1 MVRFGKKR
9 RIALM
14 LNILAPYRIPLV
26 RRLADNFWL
35 RLMLSGEERNRAVW
49 DEHIRSKL
57 AELQIESER
66 VWGLTFAIPR
76 LFKGKLF
83 DHRYVHINPGYLRA
97 LLRFRPDGVITNEMG
112 FRSAVAV
119 LYGYLFRKPVWV
131 WWGGTLHTE
140 RAIGPIKRLWRKI
153 FAKVVRRWISY
164 GCTSTEYLLS
174 LGVPRERILQIQ
186 NCVDERLFVEQ
197 HSPALQIEPKPVLL
211 YVGQLIKR
219 KGVDLLLIAA
229 AKVQAK
235 GHQFSLL
242 IVGSGPEQA
251 NLESLAKQLG
261 LKNVLFLKER
271 VPSEMPGIY
280 RSADVLVFPTLEDV
294 WGLVVNEAL
303 WSGLPAL
310 VSKYAGCA
318 PELVPE
324 TNVFDP
330 LWPEDFEA
338 ALERAVRREIAPPDL
353 CRLIPCE
360 KVAEMLILDIKAE
373 LGDS

>member
-9 RIALM
+9 KIALM
-14 LNILAPYRIPLV
+14 LNILAPYRIPLIH
-26 RRLADNFWL
+26 RLADNFWL
-35 RLMLSGEERNRAVW
+35 RLMLSGEEPNRGVW
-49 DEHIRSKL
+49 DKHIRSKL

-66 VWGLTFAIPR
+66 VWGLTLAIPR
-76 LFKGKLF
+76 LSKGKLF
-83 DHRYVHINPGYLRA
+83 DRRYVHINPGYLTA

-112 FRSAVAV
+112 FRSTVAV

-140 RAIGPIKRLWRKI
+140 RGIGPIKRLWRKV
-153 FAKVVRRWISY
+153 FVRVVRRWISY
-164 GCTSTEYLLS
+164 GRTSTEYLLS

-197 HSPALQIEPKPVLL
+197 HSPALQIAPKPVLL

-235 GHQFSLL
+235 GYQFSLL

-251 NLESLAKQLG
+251 NLESLAKRLG

-271 VPSEMPGIY
+271 TPSEMAGIY

-330 LWPEDFEA
+330 LQPEDFEA
-338 ALERAVRREIAPPDL
+338 ALERAVRGEIALPDL
-353 CRLIPCE
+353 SRLIPCE

>member
-1 MVRFGKKR
+1 
-9 RIALM
+9 
-14 LNILAPYRIPLV
+14 
-26 RRLADNFWL
+26 
-35 RLMLSGEERNRAVW
+35 MLSGEERNRAVW

>member
-119 LYGYLFRKPVWV
+119 LYGYLFRNLFGY
-131 WWGGTLHTE
+131 GGEAHYTQSVLS
-140 RAIGPIKRLWRKI
+140 
-153 FAKVVRRWISY
+153 V
-164 GCTSTEYLLS
+164 LLS
-174 LGVPRERILQIQ
+174 DCGGRYL
-186 NCVDERLFVEQ
+186 
-197 HSPALQIEPKPVLL
+197 
-211 YVGQLIKR
+211 R
-219 KGVDLLLIAA
+219 KL
-229 AKVQAK
+229 
-235 GHQFSLL
+235 
-242 IVGSGPEQA
+242 
-251 NLESLAKQLG
+251 
-261 LKNVLFLKER
+261 
-271 VPSEMPGIY
+271 
-280 RSADVLVFPTLEDV
+280 
-294 WGLVVNEAL
+294 
-303 WSGLPAL
+303 
-310 VSKYAGCA
+310 
-318 PELVPE
+318 
-324 TNVFDP
+324 
-330 LWPEDFEA
+330 
-338 ALERAVRREIAPPDL
+338 
-353 CRLIPCE
+353 
-360 KVAEMLILDIKAE
+360 
-373 LGDS
+373 